1 MKTSS
6 MVRVVTRVRVR
17 VPLGLLFHEGVV
29 YGTGGDMVPVHII
42 REHDDLV
49 RGRGR
54 GRVRGRIGVG
64 VRVGLG

>member
-1 MKTSS
+1 

-29 YGTGGDMVPVHII
+29 YGTGGDMVAVHII

-49 RGRGR
+49 SGRF
-54 GRVRGRIGVG
+54 RGRIRVGVG
-64 VRVGLG
+64 VGLG

>member
-49 RGRGR
+49 SGRF
-54 GRVRGRIGVG
+54 RGRIRVGVG
-64 VRVGLG
+64 VGLG

>member
-29 YGTGGDMVPVHII
+29 YGTGGDMVAVHII

-49 RGRGR
+49 SGRF
-54 GRVRGRIGVG
+54 RGRIRVGVG
-64 VRVGLG
+64 VGLG